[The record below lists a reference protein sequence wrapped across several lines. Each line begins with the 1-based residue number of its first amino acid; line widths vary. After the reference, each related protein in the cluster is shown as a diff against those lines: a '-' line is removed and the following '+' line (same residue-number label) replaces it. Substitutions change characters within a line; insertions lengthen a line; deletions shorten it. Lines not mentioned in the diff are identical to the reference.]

1 VGAAVAHAERRQYDV
16 RTMDTLVL
24 DGSRGTE
31 CRDALVALQQALAE
45 AGHTTEVITL
55 RERTIAPCRG
65 CFGCWVKTAGECVI
79 DDEGRG
85 VARAIARSDLLVYLT
100 PVTFGGVSSEL
111 KKALDRMIPNISP
124 FFARVSGETH
134 HQRRYRKPPRLV
146 GLGILPRPDRKAEAI
161 FKTLVER
168 NALNL
173 RTPRMAAAVITPTSD
188 VAATV
193 SALVKAVA

>member
-1 VGAAVAHAERRQYDV
+1 MGPAVAHTERRQYDV
-16 RTMDTLVL
+16 RTMNALVL

-45 AGHTTEVITL
+45 AGHTIEIIPL

-79 DDEGRG
+79 DDDGRR
-85 VARAIARSDLLVYLT
+85 VARAIARCDLLIYLT

-124 FFARVSGETH
+124 FFARVRGETH
-134 HQRRYRKPPRLV
+134 HQRRYRKSPRLI
-146 GLGILPRPDRKAEAI
+146 GLGVLPRADREAENT

-168 NALNL
+168 NGLNL
-173 RTPRMAAAVITPTSD
+173 RVPRTAAAVVTPESD
-188 VAATV
+188 LGATA

>member
-1 VGAAVAHAERRQYDV
+1 MNA
-16 RTMDTLVL
+16 LVL

-31 CRDALVALQQALAE
+31 CRGALAALQRALAE
-45 AGHTTEVITL
+45 AGYATEVIPL
-55 RERTIAPCRG
+55 HERTIAPCRG

-79 DDEGRG
+79 DDEGRQ
-85 VARAIARSDLLVYLT
+85 VARAIARCDLLVYLT

-124 FFARVSGETH
+124 FFARVRGETH
-134 HQRRYRKPPRLV
+134 HQRRYRKTPRLI
-146 GLGILPRPDRKAEAI
+146 GLGILSQLDREAERV

-168 NALNL
+168 NGLNL
-173 RTPRMAAAVITPTSD
+173 RTPRTAAAVVTPESD
-188 VAATV
+188 LLATA

>member
-1 VGAAVAHAERRQYDV
+1 MNA
-16 RTMDTLVL
+16 LVL

-45 AGHTTEVITL
+45 TGHATEVIVL

-79 DDEGRG
+79 DDEGRQ
-85 VARAIARSDLLVYLT
+85 VARAIARCDLLVYLT

-111 KKALDRMIPNISP
+111 KRALDRMIPNISP
-124 FFARVSGETH
+124 FFARVNGETH
-134 HQRRYRKPPRLV
+134 HQRRYRKSPRLI
-146 GLGILPRPDRKAEAI
+146 GLGVLPRSNREAENT

-173 RTPRMAAAVITPTSD
+173 RAPRIAAAVITPTSD
-188 VAATV
+188 VAATA